1 MPRLFRQLLD
11 NQSDRMILQRIVFVE
26 MKVGTLRFII
36 GKHQQMIGQRT
47 QSSRIGGYDNA
58 AIDLNSR
65 GYRKAIQR

>member
-1 MPRLFRQLLD
+1 
-11 NQSDRMILQRIVFVE
+11 